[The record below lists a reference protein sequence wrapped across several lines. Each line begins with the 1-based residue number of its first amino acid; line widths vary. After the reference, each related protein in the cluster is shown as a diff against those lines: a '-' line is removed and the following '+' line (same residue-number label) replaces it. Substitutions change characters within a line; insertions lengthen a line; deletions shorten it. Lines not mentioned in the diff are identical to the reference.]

1 MEQLH
6 PEVFRMLF
14 AVGWIDGELRP
25 SEAHL
30 ILEAA
35 KAENY
40 DDETMAMLQGCANAP
55 VDFGELDQGALTSRA
70 RLYVYA
76 VSSWIARAD
85 GRVSKDEVAA
95 LHAIATVV
103 GVTGRGRQAMDEVVT
118 SLDTTGDFDQKALRE
133 AISKVIEHVR
143 NTPAPTDRR

>member
-6 PEVFRMLF
+6 PEVFRLLC

-35 KAENY
+35 KSEEY
-40 DDETMAMLQGCANAP
+40 DADTMAMLQGCVDTP
-55 VDFGELDQGALTSRA
+55 VDFGEVDQGSLTPKD

-76 VSSWIARAD
+76 VSSWIALSD
-85 GRVSKDEVAA
+85 GRVSKDEQAA
-95 LHAIATVV
+95 LHAVATVI
-103 GVTGRGRQAMDEVVT
+103 GVTGRGREAMDEVARELNT
-118 SLDTTGDFDQKALRE
+118 SGQFDRQALRS
-133 AISKVIEHVR
+133 AIQKVIDA
-143 NTPAPTDRR
+143 T